1 MGLNNKKMTVHEVAK
16 LAGITNRTLHYYDEI
31 GLLSPSIVTAT
42 KYRIYTDE
50 DLKRLQEIL
59 FFKEIGFSLKE
70 IKFLIASPLYNREEI
85 LIKHLKI
92 LELKRKK
99 IDKLIDLVNTALTDK
114 SNYSFEVFF
123 NHDILEAQA
132 QFQKEVIEKWGA
144 TGEYQYFFDRFSKHT
159 ERENTDKW
167 NDLIAQSQSLFE
179 RLAEYVSLS
188 PSLPK
193 VQELVQEWQEYISEN
208 FYPCSSE
215 MLSYLGELYIS
226 DDRFSTYIDRFG
238 NGLSVFFSK
247 AIQYYCR
254 NKYT

>member
-1 MGLNNKKMTVHEVAK
+1 M
-16 LAGITNRTLHYYDEI
+16 Y
-31 GLLSPSIVTAT
+31 S
-42 KYRIYTDE
+42 
-50 DLKRLQEIL
+50 
-59 FFKEIGFSLKE
+59 
-70 IKFLIASPLYNREEI
+70 REEV

-92 LELKRKK
+92 PELKRKR
-99 IDKLIDLVNTALTDK
+99 IDKLIDLVNAALADK
-114 SNYSFEVFF
+114 SNYSFEVFS
-123 NHDILEAQA
+123 NHDILVAQA

-144 TGEYQYFFDRFSKHT
+144 TAEYQYFFDRLSKHA

-167 NDLIAQSQSLFE
+167 NYLIAQSQSLFE

-226 DDRFSTYIDRFG
+226 EDRFSTYIDRFG

-247 AIQYYCR
+247 AIQYYCM

>member
-99 IDKLIDLVNTALTDK
+99 N
-114 SNYSFEVFF
+114 
-123 NHDILEAQA
+123 
-132 QFQKEVIEKWGA
+132 
-144 TGEYQYFFDRFSKHT
+144 
-159 ERENTDKW
+159 
-167 NDLIAQSQSLFE
+167 
-179 RLAEYVSLS
+179 
-188 PSLPK
+188 
-193 VQELVQEWQEYISEN
+193 
-208 FYPCSSE
+208 
-215 MLSYLGELYIS
+215 
-226 DDRFSTYIDRFG
+226 
-238 NGLSVFFSK
+238 
-247 AIQYYCR
+247 
-254 NKYT
+254 